1 VSQAREGDDS
11 AFEEIVRRH
20 SARVFHVISRFFRS
34 RSQVEDMAQEV
45 FLKAYTE
52 LSSYEG
58 RGSFEGWL
66 SRIATNTCLNEL
78 RSRKRHPESL
88 VSDLTEDENSW
99 LENLPAAVS
108 VESPERNVIIADL
121 TEKVLSKLSPD
132 DRVVLTLMDG
142 EDLSVKE
149 VAELTGWSQ
158 ANIKVKA
165 FRARRRMRKLLEDL
179 LGKGKSDKLSLKKGA
194 TDR

>member
-1 VSQAREGDDS
+1 MSQAREGDDS

-179 LGKGKSDKLSLKKGA
+179 LGKSKSDKLSLKKGA

>member
-165 FRARRRMRKLLEDL
+165 FRARRRMRKLLEEL
-179 LGKGKSDKLSLKKGA
+179 LGKRNSDKLSLKKGA

>member
-1 VSQAREGDDS
+1 
-11 AFEEIVRRH
+11 
-20 SARVFHVISRFFRS
+20 
-34 RSQVEDMAQEV
+34 
-45 FLKAYTE
+45 
-52 LSSYEG
+52 
-58 RGSFEGWL
+58 
-66 SRIATNTCLNEL
+66 
-78 RSRKRHPESL
+78 
-88 VSDLTEDENSW
+88 
-99 LENLPAAVS
+99 
-108 VESPERNVIIADL
+108 VIIADL

-165 FRARRRMRKLLEDL
+165 FRARRRMRKLLEEL
-179 LGKGKSDKLSLKKGA
+179 LGKRNSDKLSFKKGA

>member
-1 VSQAREGDDS
+1 
-11 AFEEIVRRH
+11 
-20 SARVFHVISRFFRS
+20 
-34 RSQVEDMAQEV
+34 MAQEV

-179 LGKGKSDKLSLKKGA
+179 LGKSRSDQLSLKKGA